1 MMKASKVILG
11 MAAMSMLGSCAMMMA
26 KPTTYTF
33 KHNAV
38 AADPSAMGTAAVMA
52 DSAGMSKTTLT
63 LSGLTPGKAYIAHYH
78 AFGPDSS
85 TNPCASNGPVSV
97 GFPNFTADAAGSATV
112 MLSADMTKIAGDM
125 GAYINVHYA
134 SDPSVVP
141 VCAAIKMTKG

>member
-1 MMKASKVILG
+1 MKGSNIVLG
-11 MAAMSMLGSCAMMMA
+11 MAAMSLLGSCAMMMA

-38 AADPSAMGTAAVMA
+38 EADPSAMGTAAVVA
-52 DSAGMSKTTLT
+52 DGMGMSKTTLT

-85 TNPCASNGPVSV
+85 TDPCASNGPVSV
-97 GFPNFTADAAGSATV
+97 GFPNFTADATGSAKV
-112 MLSADMTKIAGDM
+112 MLSTDVSKIAGDL

-141 VCAAIKMTKG
+141 LCAPVKMAKG